1 MNDSYVLRPMAGSR
15 IMDVFLDGS
24 SRLDCRMVPNL
35 SQEDYQNLQ
44 EICMNYAYNTFVEL
58 KDKQTK
64 RSSEQY
70 EKYKYALSLR
80 REAAEHIGID
90 NIRRSRIAKLDREER
105 EIEAERK
112 RSGTVLPDFRLMML
126 VRLEC

>member
-90 NIRRSRIAKLDREER
+90 NIRRSRIESLTGKSVKSKPSASAVELFCRISD
-105 EIEAERK
+105 
-112 RSGTVLPDFRLMML
+112 
-126 VRLEC
+126 